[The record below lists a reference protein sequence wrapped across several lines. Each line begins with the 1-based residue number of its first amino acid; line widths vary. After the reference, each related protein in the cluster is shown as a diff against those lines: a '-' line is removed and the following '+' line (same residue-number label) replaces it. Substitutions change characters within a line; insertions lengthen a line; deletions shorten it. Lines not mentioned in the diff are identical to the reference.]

1 MPRMWGLNADKQV
14 HGWTSFVNRHLQPC
28 RLVLVPTILLVQI
41 AARAGWDYSTGGVG
55 LRPSC
60 HTLLDRGY
68 WHVLGQSPV
77 KYLFFLEWHQSGSP
91 ADDFSLVCS
100 LALVPWCKD
109 EASKWHAAIRIGGLV
124 GWAEHFRKRIHTWIA
139 YLEKNA
145 RSGRAADTGMW
156 FPNEWFYSPS
166 HSPCFKHS
174 NFSTTLHSIFMY
186 LHWIVE
192 KCWTWHAVNLGFRH
206 HKFKHLY
213 IVSPECS
220 AHDFS
225 WRWHVTFDASKRSC
239 VRLFLKDD
247 EWRSQQ
253 NIGNF
258 Q

>member
-14 HGWTSFVNRHLQPC
+14 QGWTSFVNRHLQLC

-60 HTLLDRGY
+60 HTLLDRGH

-124 GWAEHFRKRIHTWIA
+124 GWAEHFRKRIHTWIP
-139 YLEKNA
+139 YLEKTLEVEGQLTPECDFRMNDFRQA
-145 RSGRAADTGMW
+145 T
-156 FPNEWFYSPS
+156 
-166 HSPCFKHS
+166 HLVS
-174 NFSTTLHSIFMY
+174 NTVIP
-186 LHWIVE
+186 
-192 KCWTWHAVNLGFRH
+192 APR
-206 HKFKHLY
+206 Y
-213 IVSPECS
+213 IVSS
-220 AHDFS
+220 LDS
-225 WRWHVTFDASKRSC
+225 WKMLNMTCREPGVSSP
-239 VRLFLKDD
+239 
-247 EWRSQQ
+247 
-253 NIGNF
+253 
-258 Q
+258 

>member
-1 MPRMWGLNADKQV
+1 MNRGVDWSGVGIKSTGIYIYTVAVIKNYITLVSLSANWFNLCHACEVSMQTKV

-124 GWAEHFRKRIHTWIA
+124 GWAEHFRKRIHTWIP

-145 RSGRAADTGMW
+145 WSGRAADTGMW
-156 FPNEWFYSPS
+156 FPNEWFSPS

-174 NFSTTLHSIFMY
+174 NSSTTLHSIF
-186 LHWIVE
+186 
-192 KCWTWHAVNLGFRH
+192 
-206 HKFKHLY
+206 
-213 IVSPECS
+213 
-220 AHDFS
+220 
-225 WRWHVTFDASKRSC
+225 
-239 VRLFLKDD
+239 
-247 EWRSQQ
+247 
-253 NIGNF
+253 IG
-258 Q
+258 